1 MQEMKPPKKP
11 FVFYYVIALVVLL
24 LVNFLL
30 IPQLKSQKVQEVDY
44 STFLNMVDQ
53 GQVGYV
59 NIGENQITFTDGSG
73 QNIFKT
79 GVLNDIELVSRL
91 NKAGVKFTG
100 EIVQETS
107 PVDGYSSGTGAS
119 YDFHHCC
126 GAVYD
131 EENDVQNGR
140 RRRVHVFRHGKE

>member
-30 IPQLKSQKVQEVDY
+30 IPQLKSRKVQEVDY

-59 NIGENQITFTDGSG
+59 NIGENQITFTDG
-73 QNIFKT
+73 T
-79 GVLNDIELVSRL
+79 GDVPI
-91 NKAGVKFTG
+91 
-100 EIVQETS
+100 
-107 PVDGYSSGTGAS
+107 DGYSSGTGAS

-126 GAVYD
+126 GTVYD

-140 RRRVHVFRHGKE
+140 RRVHVFRHGKE